1 MFVDNL
7 EKLTILLLMKKEKSF
22 AFVDYFKIVI
32 KWRRI
37 IVLNVAAITLATAI
51 ISLLL
56 PAQYT
61 ATTTILPPSD
71 ETSAF
76 SFMTA
81 GISSGL
87 AGLARMGAALPGLA
101 TPSDLFA
108 AIMRSGRIRGAII
121 RKHNLKKIFKAKTM
135 HDASKTLG
143 EITKIEV
150 SPEGLISVSITYGN
164 KYLAADI
171 ANSYIDELD
180 KFNTET
186 AMTSGK
192 KYRLFIEKRLSN
204 TEDTLSIAEEKL
216 RIFQEK
222 HHTIALN
229 LEIGKAIETIAE
241 LKSQIILLEVK
252 KGTLTSSSQTGN
264 PYLHNIDRELREL
277 RKQLSKIEFGEKGGT
292 TNEFGVGFSVP
303 LSQLPEVSLEY
314 ARLFRDVKVQ
324 GAIYELLTQ
333 QYEQAKI
340 MELKDTPT
348 VQILDC
354 ASPPEMRS
362 SPQRT
367 KLVIIAF
374 IFSLFLGIGHAY
386 SLEYIKKLREQKE
399 GNEWRHIGKI
409 LGDDI
414 KKMKSRVRRILKK

>member
-1 MFVDNL
+1 
-7 EKLTILLLMKKEKSF
+7 MKTERSF

-37 IVLNVAAITLATAI
+37 IVLNVAAMTLATAI

-71 ETSAF
+71 DTSTF
-76 SFMTA
+76 SFMTV

-108 AIMRSGRIRGAII
+108 AIMGSGRIRGAII

-150 SPEGLISVSITYGN
+150 SPEGLISVSITHRD

-186 AMTSGK
+186 AMTTGK
-192 KYRLFIEKRLSN
+192 KYRLFIEERLSN

-216 RIFQEK
+216 RTFQEE

-252 KGTLTSSSQTGN
+252 KGALVSSSQTGN
-264 PYLHNIDRELREL
+264 PYLHGIDRELREL

-292 TNEFGVGFSVP
+292 TNEFGAGFSIP

-314 ARLFRDVKVQ
+314 ARLLRDVKVQ

-348 VQILDC
+348 VQILDR
-354 ASPPEMRS
+354 AGPPERRS
-362 SPQRT
+362 FPKRT
-367 KLVIIAF
+367 KLVAIAF
-374 IFSLFLGIGHAY
+374 IVSLFLGLGLAFVH
-386 SLEYIKKLREQKE
+386 EYAEKIKRRKE
-399 GNEWRHIGKI
+399 GEELRNI
-409 LGDDI
+409 
-414 KKMKSRVRRILKK
+414 VRILMNDFRLLKQKIMKIMHKKPKKTNADNTQV